1 MIGPADNE
9 ADHGGDDNRDREWN
23 RGSGHH
29 GSLLQELDR
38 PIGHNDPQTASMITV
53 LPKAENGSR
62 QDANRTRAQFD
73 CGGAL
78 SEITAI
84 ANKMRQGRSSA
95 SASGNQLLDGGSS
108 LMIWRSVV
116 KTPVKARMLSDTEAI
131 ILASAILGVAW
142 LALT

>member
-1 MIGPADNE
+1 MRSSSGSCED
-9 ADHGGDDNRDREWN
+9 

-29 GSLLQELDR
+29 GLLLQELDG

-53 LPKAENGSR
+53 LPKAENGR
-62 QDANRTRAQFD
+62 RHDANRTRAQFD
-73 CGGAL
+73 CGEAL

-95 SASGNQLLDGGSS
+95 SSSGNQLRDAGSS
-108 LMIWRSVV
+108 LMIWRGVV
-116 KTPVKARMLSDTEAI
+116 KTPVKVRMLSDTEAI

-142 LALT
+142 LALM